1 MMINSM
7 KKIKQGEIKEAKG
20 DRYFLQSS
28 QGKPL
33 W

>member
-1 MMINSM
+1 MINSM
-7 KKIKQGEIKEAKG
+7 KKIKQEEIKEAKG
-20 DRYFLQSS
+20 DRYYFLQSS